1 MTPDA
6 CWLPDL
12 TTALPQQGEEAVPD
26 DPASV
31 LSPARLEP
39 TRQLVGNNDEVT
51 DLRFVGP
58 PAAPTHVAVATNSE
72 QVGLLPL
79 LRPFHAL
86 RLFAVNCCCCTR
98 RAGSSDGPSASLGLQ
113 VFKRGWGSL
122 GHTHA
127 T

>member
-1 MTPDA
+1 M
-6 CWLPDL
+6 
-12 TTALPQQGEEAVPD
+12 PD

-72 QVGLLPL
+72 QVGPCLCA
-79 LRPFHAL
+79 RSML
-86 RLFAVNCCCCTR
+86 RLFAVNAAADKESR
-98 RAGSSDGPSASLGLQ
+98 VAMAPSILGSLI
-113 VFKRGWGSL
+113 KRGWGSL
-122 GHTHA
+122 SYTRVYI
-127 T
+127 